1 MKEGINMNKKV
12 AIISGL
18 VIAGVIASAVF
29 LGLNKDDSK
38 KDLNTGVIKVQ
49 HALGETEVK
58 VNPKNVVVFDY
69 AALDAME
76 VLKVEGVTGIPQDS
90 SMPEYLSKFKGTEY
104 INIGGLKEPNLEKI
118 NEIQPELIIINGR
131 QHSFY
136 DKLSEI
142 APTIS
147 LSKEDGKYMES
158 FTKNM
163 EILGNIFDKETMVEE
178 ELSKINAK
186 IERINK
192 KIVEKNYKATT
203 LMVSEGNLSVF
214 GSESRFG
221 LIYNNLGF
229 KNTDGNIKTS
239 NHGQDVSFEY
249 VASQEVDY
257 MFVIDKSVISNNKNE
272 KPAKEILNN
281 ELVNNSP
288 VAKNGKIIYLDT
300 NSWYLSD
307 GGFISTN
314 KMLDEIQAVI

>member
-1 MKEGINMNKKV
+1 MNKKV

>member
-1 MKEGINMNKKV
+1 MNKKV

-163 EILGNIFDKETMVEE
+163 EILGDIFDKETMVEE

-288 VAKNGKIIYLDT
+288 VAKNGKIVYLDT

-314 KMLDEIQAVI
+314 KMLDEIEAVI

>member
-163 EILGNIFDKETMVEE
+163 EILGDIFDKETMVEE

-288 VAKNGKIIYLDT
+288 VAKNGKIVYLDT

-314 KMLDEIQAVI
+314 KMLDEIEAVI

>member
-314 KMLDEIQAVI
+314 KMLDEIEAVI